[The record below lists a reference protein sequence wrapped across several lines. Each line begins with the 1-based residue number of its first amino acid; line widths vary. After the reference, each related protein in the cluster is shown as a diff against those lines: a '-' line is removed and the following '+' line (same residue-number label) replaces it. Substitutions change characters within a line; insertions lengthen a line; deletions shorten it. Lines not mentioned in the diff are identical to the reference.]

1 MSKKKIAVLAM
12 SIVWGLLLLAG
23 LCASAN
29 VFGITSHLI
38 ERIYPQAVITPEE
51 FTPPKAYLKD
61 FTQNKDGSITSDSA
75 DPWIFVNLNTNG
87 LTGLHTLDLNVTS
100 ATNISEGAT
109 IYYTDSYHSI
119 DFNLQEGLNRISL
132 RKAAENDNGLRL
144 DLTSKQKQTLYIESI
159 IINNNQYLTTYY
171 GRKIFSLTL
180 CFVLISLLCLAKF
193 SHKWKVSDI
202 LDVLKEAIHKK
213 SCITAVASMIIGFG
227 IAFLLSWNISGD
239 KGLFSFDLGNLM
251 LWLTIC
257 LVSLL
262 AIRNELSTLLFAV
275 AYLIIHGYLQYSLN
289 DEGFWYYVSH
299 MYFNSML
306 ALNLLLF
313 LLIIITIQKLAGHL
327 GNVLCVAIFGLY
339 IVANLIKMKFQNAL
353 FSSADFA
360 LAGEITGIAG
370 QYVKLWMVVLLVLAL
385 LAILFLCIHF
395 RKKVIPYL
403 KPEFHW
409 SSILAALALLI
420 LVLLVF
426 SNFFQSLGVN
436 TKAQYLTNKEQL
448 NAMGFGMYTLLEF
461 SGQQNTGEPE
471 GYDESI
477 VADLAQYK
485 DHSTENDTKP
495 TVILILAESLF
506 QVEQVPGVTF
516 NTPLTANLAP
526 YKVCNVISPSYG
538 GRTAAAEFES
548 LTGLSNLF
556 IPGDSI
562 PYTTY
567 LKKTGHTTGSIAREF
582 HDNGYMTYAV
592 HANTASYYSRDTA
605 YENMGFDDFISKEDF
620 FLTQDDFL
628 ADNLVR
634 DEAFANMILKL
645 LENTEEPVFLFGASL
660 EGHSPYDGK
669 YDTTEVI
676 ASSEQ
681 YSSDAMKELSKY
693 GQAVYNFDQQM
704 GRIIDYF
711 ETSKKPVL
719 IYVYGDHLPPVLVN
733 SEDGYLNDDYLKYS
747 TPLYAYSNYCDTSI
761 EEEYISLSQVA
772 PEILRKSGID
782 YRAYYDYIY
791 QLRKKYPI
799 THKNM
804 ISNTDTKELK
814 TYEKLQWDLLQGQ
827 RYLLNQ

>member
-1 MSKKKIAVLAM
+1 MSKKRIARIAAGSLW
-12 SIVWGLLLLAG
+12 ILLLLLG

-29 VFGITSHLI
+29 VFGITSHWI
-38 ERIYPQAVITPEE
+38 QHIYPEAVITPEE

-61 FTQNKDGSITSDSA
+61 FTQNADSSITSESA
-75 DPWIFVNLNTNG
+75 DPWIFINLNTNH
-87 LTGLHTLDLNVTS
+87 LTGLHTIDLNITS
-100 ATNISEGAT
+100 ATNTGEGAT
-109 IYYTDSYHSI
+109 IYYTDSYHCI
-119 DFNLQEGLNRISL
+119 DFNLKKGLTRISL

-144 DLTSKQKQTLYIESI
+144 DLTSKQKQTLHIESI

-171 GRKIFSLTL
+171 GGKIFSLTL
-180 CFVLISLLCLAKF
+180 CFVLISMLCLGKIFHA
-193 SHKWKVSDI
+193 W
-202 LDVLKEAIHKK
+202 DVLKEA
-213 SCITAVASMIIGFG
+213 SFSRITAIVSMVIGFG
-227 IAFLLSWNISGD
+227 IAFLLSWNVSVD
-239 KGLFSFDLGNLM
+239 TRLFSFDLGNLI
-251 LWLTIC
+251 LWIVLC

-262 AIRNELSTLLFAV
+262 AISNRLSTLLFAV
-275 AYLIIHGYLQYSLN
+275 AYLAIHGYLQYSLN
-289 DEGFWYYVSH
+289 DEEFYYYISH

-313 LLIIITIQKLAGHL
+313 LLVIITIQELTGNL
-327 GNVLCVAIFGLY
+327 GNVICILIFGLY
-339 IVANLIKMKFQNAL
+339 VIANLIKIKYQNAL

-370 QYVKLWMVVLLVLAL
+370 QYIKPWMLLLLILAVI
-385 LAILFLCIHF
+385 AVLFLCIRF
-395 RKKVIPYL
+395 RKKVFPYI
-403 KPEFHW
+403 KPVFHW
-409 SSILAALALLI
+409 SSIPAALALLV
-420 LVLLVF
+420 LVILVF
-426 SNFFQSLGVN
+426 SNSFKGLGVN
-436 TKAQYLTNKEQL
+436 TKTQYLTNKEQL

-461 SGQQNTGEPE
+461 SGQQNTGEPD
-471 GYDESI
+471 GYGESI
-477 VADLAQYK
+477 VAELDQYK

-506 QVEQVPGVTF
+506 QVEDIPGVTF

-620 FLTQDDFL
+620 FLTQEDFL

-645 LENTEEPVFLFGASL
+645 LDNTQKPVFLFGASL

-711 ETSKKPVL
+711 ETTNKPVL
-719 IYVYGDHLPPVLVN
+719 LYVYGDHLPPVLVN

-761 EEEYISLSQVA
+761 DEEYISLSQVA
-772 PEILRKSGID
+772 PEILRKSGIE

-791 QLRKKYPI
+791 QLRKSYPI
-799 THKNM
+799 THKNI
-804 ISNTDTKELK
+804 ISNTDTPELK

-827 RYLLNQ
+827 RYLLNE